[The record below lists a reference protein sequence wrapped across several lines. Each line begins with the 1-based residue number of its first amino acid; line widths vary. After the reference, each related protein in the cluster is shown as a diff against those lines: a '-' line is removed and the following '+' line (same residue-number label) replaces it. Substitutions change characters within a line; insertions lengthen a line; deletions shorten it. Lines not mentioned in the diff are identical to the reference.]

1 MKKLLRNWFG
11 STKYRMTMWISYGL
25 GCYRSITGQL
35 KVLEGL
41 SDEDI
46 IREVENVKKVCE
58 YTGLDTDYL
67 QNIVRVRLSAA
78 IIQLLDVYGFDK
90 GERIITS
97 NPSELE
103 EMIKKWGNL
112 GNLAIEKREGVYKYK
127 GRNGYS
133 WSIECDPVNKQRFQL
148 FYIILIIAGKM

>member
-11 STKYRMTMWISYGL
+11 SAKYRLTMWISYNL

-35 KVLEGL
+35 KVLEDL

-46 IREVENVKKVCE
+46 IKEVENVKKVCE

-78 IIQLLDVYGFDK
+78 IIQMLDIYGFDRE
-90 GERIITS
+90 ERIITS
-97 NPSELE
+97 DPDELE
-103 EMIKKWGNL
+103 EMIEKWGQL
-112 GNLAIEKREGVYKYK
+112 GNLAIEKKEGVFSYK

-133 WSIECDPVNKQRFQL
+133 WGIECDFKNKQRFQL
-148 FYIILIIAGKM
+148 FYILLIIAKKM